1 MLEQQNNSWQLSW
14 PSAQHLIALDSDG
27 HSYHYAQWY
36 QAVQQCY
43 QHIQQQDGDTVLL
56 YQPDGLQFSI
66 WLIALALAGKHIV
79 LSADGQPATLA
90 LAASHCD
97 WQATEQFSCP
107 TADTAVIAPV
117 PLQLS
122 LSMQCCVSFFTS
134 GSSGTP
140 KLISKTLSQLLY
152 EVQTLQQ
159 QFATQLQSATLVAG
173 TVSGQHIYGL
183 LFRVLWPLCA
193 NRPFYCQQLSYLEQW
208 QALLRTHNVIFIASP
223 AHLARFDD
231 IARLAA
237 NAAALCAI
245 FSSGGPLADEVPA
258 RYIQAL
264 GQAPI
269 EVFGSTE
276 TGGIGFRQ
284 RQHSQ
289 EPWRAFAGIQL
300 DCDERGALVL
310 QSPHLPDQTPYQTED
325 KVQLLS
331 DQRFMLQ
338 GRLDR
343 IVKLEEKR
351 LSLPELEQFCQQSEW
366 VNAAAALIL
375 TQPKVQLA
383 MVLALSDAG
392 QAILQTQ
399 GKLALNQL
407 LKQHLLQR
415 FERVLLPKRFRYLT
429 ALPYNAQ
436 GKLPRAQL
444 EALFRHD

>member
-1 MLEQQNNSWQLSW
+1 M
-14 PSAQHLIALDSDG
+14 
-27 HSYHYAQWY
+27 
-36 QAVQQCY
+36 
-43 QHIQQQDGDTVLL
+43 
-56 YQPDGLQFSI
+56 
-66 WLIALALAGKHIV
+66 
-79 LSADGQPATLA
+79 
-90 LAASHCD
+90 AASHCD
-97 WQATEQFSCP
+97 WQATQHFSCLEIAVSI
-107 TADTAVIAPV
+107 TAP
-117 PLQLS
+117 PQLQLS
-122 LSMQCCVSFFTS
+122 LSPQCCVSFFTS

-140 KLISKTLSQLLY
+140 KLIGKTLSQLLR

-159 QFATQLQSATLVAG
+159 QFAAQLQSATLVAG

-183 LFRVLWPLCA
+183 LFRLLWPLCA

-208 QALLRTHNVIFIASP
+208 QALLQQHKVIFIASP

-231 IARLAA
+231 IAKLTA
-237 NAAALCAI
+237 NSASISAI

-258 RYIQAL
+258 RYVEAL

-284 RQHSQ
+284 RQNSQ
-289 EPWRAFAGIQL
+289 NYWRAFAGVQL
-300 DCDERGALVL
+300 TSDERDALVL

-325 KVQLLS
+325 KVQLLP
-331 DQRFMLQ
+331 DQCFILL

-366 VNAAAALIL
+366 VNAAAALVL

-383 MVLALSDAG
+383 LVLALSESG
-392 QAILQTQ
+392 QLVLQTQ

-444 EALFRHD
+444 EALFHHD

>member
-1 MLEQQNNSWQLSW
+1 MLEQQNNTWQLSW
-14 PSAQHLIALDSDG
+14 ASAQQVIALDSDG
-27 HSYHYAQWY
+27 QCYNYAQWY

-43 QHIQQQDGDTVLL
+43 QHIQLHDGNTVLL

-97 WQATEQFSCP
+97 WQASKQFSCP
-107 TADTAVIAPV
+107 ANVATEIAPAQ
-117 PLQLS
+117 LQLC
-122 LSMQCCVSFFTS
+122 LNTQCRVSFFTS

-140 KLISKTLSQLLY
+140 KLISKTLSQLLC

-159 QFATQLQSATLVAG
+159 QFAAKLHSATLVAG
-173 TVSGQHIYGL
+173 TVSCQHIYGL
-183 LFRVLWPLCA
+183 LFRLVWPLCA

-208 QALLRTHNVIFIASP
+208 QALLRTHSVIFIASP

-231 IARLAA
+231 ITRLAA
-237 NAAALCAI
+237 DSAAICAI

-258 RYIQAL
+258 RYVQAL

-284 RQHSQ
+284 RQLSQ
-289 EPWRAFAGIQL
+289 DPWCAFAGIQL
-300 DCDERGALVL
+300 GTDERGALVL

-325 KVQLLS
+325 KVQLLPA
-331 DQRFMLQ
+331 QRFILQ

-366 VNAAAALIL
+366 VDAAAALIL
-375 TQPKVQLA
+375 AQPKVQLA
-383 MVLALSDAG
+383 LVVALSEAG
-392 QAILQTQ
+392 MTLLQTQ

-444 EALFRHD
+444 EALFHHD